1 MNMVAELGRKLQLPM
16 EEDCQK
22 SFMQLNEEFGS
33 GMIASYETNRGLDT
47 VVFHCRFKQDIE
59 LRLGGTFSLPLFFY
73 TVGRGNV
80 HVTCETGSFDIGPLQ
95 GTIHG
100 AYGAGLYT
108 IHLPAEEDLLIMLSL
123 VHRKLFFEEIDCG
136 VIQVPPEL
144 LRVVSGNT
152 REGQQFLFQDIF
164 HLPAVDAVRDV
175 VNHTERGLL
184 HSAHASAKI
193 YENMF
198 LLLNEYKR
206 LHERKYSRLVRDA
219 TKINTIRAAEKIIS
233 TRLQDPPTIPMLA
246 KMVGINQQTL
256 KMGFRQLYGK
266 TINNYLN
273 DRRLDQAGMLIST
286 GGMSIA
292 EVASAVGY
300 SNGGYFSR
308 KFKQKYGVTPSKF
321 TSST

>member
-1 MNMVAELGRKLQLPM
+1 MDMVAELGRKLQLPL

-22 SFMQLNEEFGS
+22 SFMQLKEDFGS
-33 GMIASYETNRGLDT
+33 GIIAAYETNRGLDT
-47 VVFHCRFKQDIE
+47 VLLKCRLQQPVE
-59 LRLGGTFSLPLFFY
+59 LKLGGAFSLPLYFY
-73 TVGRGNV
+73 TVGKGQV
-80 HVTCETGSFDIGPLQ
+80 EVACETGKFSIGPLQ

-108 IHLPAEEDLLIMLSL
+108 IQLPANEDLLIMLSL
-123 VHRKLFFEEIDCG
+123 VHRKLFFEEIECG
-136 VIQVPPEL
+136 VLQVPPEL

-152 REGQQFLFQDIF
+152 REGQQFLFQDIY
-164 HLPAVDAVRDV
+164 HLPAVDTLHDI

-219 TKINTIRAAEKIIS
+219 AKINTIRAAEKIIS

-266 TINNYLN
+266 TINTYLN
-273 DRRLDQAGMLIST
+273 DRRLDQAGLLIST

-321 TSST
+321 GG